1 MEGFRDATSG
11 WLLPPLRWTPSSAV
25 KGLVAAGAP
34 SGVCEQSAAP
44 FWMPWD
50 SIREDLNPCF
60 EDVTLPLFSLSIL
73 VLTRLAARRGHKQHA
88 CLRVCLLLH
97 FGGQLCRLQTAL
109 RRWLRSAFLWT
120 AFLPSD
126 AETVVLVLSELFLL
140 IAFSIVDSDTEPLLG
155 EIADG
160 GISSSPEARASWWS
174 LLTFSWM
181 QPLIARGNRQQL
193 QPSDAY
199 ELMPQDT
206 TQAQTEAVLAA
217 WEAEVEAAART
228 TSRGGGSEH
237 TRTRVVPERVP
248 PSLTVSTES
257 SETSAALLRPEAEE
271 RNPGASAARTSLSNS
286 SSGRVSLFRI
296 LWRTY
301 GGICAGSAL
310 LKLVYDVLQFVGP
323 VVLQQLILFL
333 QQSSDSTV
341 PSPPLERGL
350 LFCGLLLVASV
361 TQTAVLHQYF
371 HRQFRLGMRVRVAVS
386 ALIYRKARLQDVM
399 AYLHILWSAPLQI
412 TIALFL
418 LFRLLGI
425 AAFGGLL
432 VMLLN
437 GPATGWI
444 GRIATRMQRRL
455 MGIRDERSTACTE
468 LLSGMKAI
476 KMYAWELSF
485 YSRINSIREREL
497 NALRVYWR
505 LMVAS
510 RAQWLVAPVFVSIAT
525 FGSYVLLHGDLDA
538 ATAFTAMSLFNI
550 LRFPMQLLPMTANNT
565 LEAKIALSRLQAFLE
580 QEEAQGLP
588 PLGDKHVESP
598 VPPPP
603 TAQGPSQ
610 LGSVSPGNTRMQR
623 ELSVD
628 RREPSFEGFPAI
640 EVEGVSFAW
649 PNGTPLLKDVSF
661 KCHKGELVAVVGPTG
676 AGKSGLLL
684 SLLGS
689 TVRVAPRRG
698 GAARSGR
705 DQPPAASS
713 SSFSPGSPLYCDQTP
728 LSSARMLVPGTVAYC
743 SQVPWIQSATLKEN
757 ILFGS
762 AFDEECQRPLGRPVP
777 QYKQFEHMYFKVLEA
792 CALLPDISV
801 LPGGDETEIGERGLN
816 LSGGQKQRVAL
827 ARAVYR
833 RSEVYM
839 LDDCLSAVDVHVA
852 QHIFSQCIKGLLRN
866 AAVLLVSHRLAVLPD
881 CDRVLFFSSGQQK
894 YFGRLQEALS
904 LSDFAA
910 FAASRAEQ
918 AVDEQEPLEEGV
930 AEEEITQQTSED
942 IAAHTAAMDATSRR
956 TTEQRKAAGALTDEE
971 TVQWGAVPM
980 SVYLE
985 YLQAAGGLCRVG
997 LCVFMMVGG
1006 ALLMVLSNVWLS
1018 NWADKRV
1025 QTTTGI
1031 SLCVFAAL
1039 GAAHVVVSVLS
1050 YLNVSEGTVTA
1061 ARHFHEQLLRSILDA
1076 PMKFFDMTPTGRLL
1090 NRLTKSIYG
1099 IDEALPSALLSY
1111 VTTLITCLLTLSVI
1125 SVVFPSFLLVVIP
1138 LLFYYASVQNFYVPT
1153 SRQLQRIETVSR
1165 SPVISHFQETLEGT
1179 ETIRAYREEA
1189 RFFAVSAARLDAN
1202 SKIYYMSIA
1211 ANRWLA
1217 VRLELVGAA
1226 VVCSSALFA
1235 VLGRGI
1241 ITGGLG
1247 GLAVSYAL
1255 SVTQQLNW
1263 LVRMASDRETAIV
1276 SVERV
1281 RDYSEG
1287 IDAERLE
1294 PTVGAVE
1301 VRDLCVRYR
1310 PDLPLVLKGISFCI
1324 RSGERVG
1331 LVGRTGAGKSSLL
1344 VSLLRLVEPCGGSIL
1359 IDGVDIQTVGLR
1371 FLRSRFAIIP
1381 QDPVLFE
1388 GSLRFNVDAQG
1399 EHSDE
1404 EIWQA
1409 LEGAHLASAVRA
1421 MAERHWRRRSSSVSS
1436 VSRGSTEGIAWN
1448 GSQGEQGLEAAML
1461 PAAEEPEE
1469 TAAAAAIDVAL
1480 SQPEELNP
1488 LDLMVEEGGRN
1499 FSLGQ
1504 RQLICLARALL
1515 RRSRILLLDEATA
1528 VVDPRTDRLIQE
1540 TIRKDFRECTVITI
1554 AHRIDTI
1561 VNYDRVLVLSEGR
1574 VEEFDSPRV
1583 LYNKKDSFF
1592 RSLCLQARV
1601 QPDRA

>member
-1 MEGFRDATSG
+1 MR
-11 WLLPPLRWTPSSAV
+11 
-25 KGLVAAGAP
+25 
-34 SGVCEQSAAP
+34 
-44 FWMPWD
+44 
-50 SIREDLNPCF
+50 
-60 EDVTLPLFSLSIL
+60 
-73 VLTRLAARRGHKQHA
+73 
-88 CLRVCLLLH
+88 
-97 FGGQLCRLQTAL
+97 
-109 RRWLRSAFLWT
+109 
-120 AFLPSD
+120 
-126 AETVVLVLSELFLL
+126 
-140 IAFSIVDSDTEPLLG
+140 
-155 EIADG
+155 
-160 GISSSPEARASWWS
+160 GIS
-174 LLTFSWM
+174 L
-181 QPLIARGNRQQL
+181 
-193 QPSDAY
+193 
-199 ELMPQDT
+199 
-206 TQAQTEAVLAA
+206 
-217 WEAEVEAAART
+217 
-228 TSRGGGSEH
+228 
-237 TRTRVVPERVP
+237 
-248 PSLTVSTES
+248 
-257 SETSAALLRPEAEE
+257 
-271 RNPGASAARTSLSNS
+271 
-286 SSGRVSLFRI
+286 
-296 LWRTY
+296 
-301 GGICAGSAL
+301 
-310 LKLVYDVLQFVGP
+310 
-323 VVLQQLILFL
+323 
-333 QQSSDSTV
+333 
-341 PSPPLERGL
+341 
-350 LFCGLLLVASV
+350 
-361 TQTAVLHQYF
+361 
-371 HRQFRLGMRVRVAVS
+371 
-386 ALIYRKARLQDVM
+386 
-399 AYLHILWSAPLQI
+399 
-412 TIALFL
+412 
-418 LFRLLGI
+418 
-425 AAFGGLL
+425 
-432 VMLLN
+432 
-437 GPATGWI
+437 
-444 GRIATRMQRRL
+444 
-455 MGIRDERSTACTE
+455 CT
-468 LLSGMKAI
+468 
-476 KMYAWELSF
+476 
-485 YSRINSIREREL
+485 
-497 NALRVYWR
+497 
-505 LMVAS
+505 
-510 RAQWLVAPVFVSIAT
+510 
-525 FGSYVLLHGDLDA
+525 
-538 ATAFTAMSLFNI
+538 
-550 LRFPMQLLPMTANNT
+550 
-565 LEAKIALSRLQAFLE
+565 
-580 QEEAQGLP
+580 
-588 PLGDKHVESP
+588 
-598 VPPPP
+598 
-603 TAQGPSQ
+603 
-610 LGSVSPGNTRMQR
+610 
-623 ELSVD
+623 
-628 RREPSFEGFPAI
+628 
-640 EVEGVSFAW
+640 
-649 PNGTPLLKDVSF
+649 
-661 KCHKGELVAVVGPTG
+661 
-676 AGKSGLLL
+676 
-684 SLLGS
+684 
-689 TVRVAPRRG
+689 
-698 GAARSGR
+698 
-705 DQPPAASS
+705 
-713 SSFSPGSPLYCDQTP
+713 
-728 LSSARMLVPGTVAYC
+728 
-743 SQVPWIQSATLKEN
+743 
-757 ILFGS
+757 
-762 AFDEECQRPLGRPVP
+762 
-777 QYKQFEHMYFKVLEA
+777 
-792 CALLPDISV
+792 
-801 LPGGDETEIGERGLN
+801 
-816 LSGGQKQRVAL
+816 
-827 ARAVYR
+827 
-833 RSEVYM
+833 
-839 LDDCLSAVDVHVA
+839 
-852 QHIFSQCIKGLLRN
+852 
-866 AAVLLVSHRLAVLPD
+866 
-881 CDRVLFFSSGQQK
+881 
-894 YFGRLQEALS
+894 
-904 LSDFAA
+904 
-910 FAASRAEQ
+910 
-918 AVDEQEPLEEGV
+918 
-930 AEEEITQQTSED
+930 
-942 IAAHTAAMDATSRR
+942 
-956 TTEQRKAAGALTDEE
+956 AAGALTDEE

-1294 PTVGAVE
+1294 PTVGVPPSTAAGQPVFAATAATAAAAGAERSLVSWREKLPEGWPLEGAVE

>member
-1 MEGFRDATSG
+1 MVVIVPPPKLAIRTNVFEFGIVIEPALTVLVCDPRIGDTHPVERVLCAKLRPRSRPRRLFVEKEHAASWRASGMPPVGSESVFRGCHTAA
-11 WLLPPLRWTPSSAV
+11 LLSEYPCANSTLFDSCSFLCSALAARAAAAAAAAAKQFGRFAKYAARPV
-25 KGLVAAGAP
+25 CAVAAGFP
-34 SGVCEQSAAP
+34 GGVHRGAAP
-44 FWMPWD
+44 RPPARKVFQ
-50 SIREDLNPCF
+50 
-60 EDVTLPLFSLSIL
+60 LSRL
-73 VLTRLAARRGHKQHA
+73 ERRGEGRKNTRVLTGCR
-88 CLRVCLLLH
+88 CLPKDKASSVQACLLL
-97 FGGQLCRLQTAL
+97 
-109 RRWLRSAFLWT
+109 
-120 AFLPSD
+120 P
-126 AETVVLVLSELFLL
+126 
-140 IAFSIVDSDTEPLLG
+140 IAACTGEPLLG

-386 ALIYRKARLQDVM
+386 ALIYRKAVRIQLGAPSSSSSMNSSSRTTGQYVNLLAVDAQRLQDVM

-661 KCHKGELVAVVGPTG
+661 KCHKGETLLREKAKTSRSRRKAGAARAREVCAVRSGELVAVVGPTG

-762 AFDEECQRPLGRPVP
+762 AFDEEW
-777 QYKQFEHMYFKVLEA
+777 YFKVLEA

-894 YFGRLQEALS
+894 YFGRLQVRFKTRKATGIKGAPADWHVLCDRADPRAHFLLGLFCALAAAAYGVNAVAYVSWLPMQEALS

-942 IAAHTAAMDATSRR
+942 IAAHTAAMDATS
-956 TTEQRKAAGALTDEE
+956 
-971 TVQWGAVPM
+971 
-980 SVYLE
+980 
-985 YLQAAGGLCRVG
+985 
-997 LCVFMMVGG
+997 
-1006 ALLMVLSNVWLS
+1006 
-1018 NWADKRV
+1018 
-1025 QTTTGI
+1025 
-1031 SLCVFAAL
+1031 
-1039 GAAHVVVSVLS
+1039 
-1050 YLNVSEGTVTA
+1050 
-1061 ARHFHEQLLRSILDA
+1061 
-1076 PMKFFDMTPTGRLL
+1076 
-1090 NRLTKSIYG
+1090 
-1099 IDEALPSALLSY
+1099 
-1111 VTTLITCLLTLSVI
+1111 
-1125 SVVFPSFLLVVIP
+1125 
-1138 LLFYYASVQNFYVPT
+1138 
-1153 SRQLQRIETVSR
+1153 
-1165 SPVISHFQETLEGT
+1165 
-1179 ETIRAYREEA
+1179 
-1189 RFFAVSAARLDAN
+1189 
-1202 SKIYYMSIA
+1202 
-1211 ANRWLA
+1211 
-1217 VRLELVGAA
+1217 
-1226 VVCSSALFA
+1226 
-1235 VLGRGI
+1235 
-1241 ITGGLG
+1241 
-1247 GLAVSYAL
+1247 
-1255 SVTQQLNW
+1255 
-1263 LVRMASDRETAIV
+1263 
-1276 SVERV
+1276 
-1281 RDYSEG
+1281 
-1287 IDAERLE
+1287 
-1294 PTVGAVE
+1294 
-1301 VRDLCVRYR
+1301 
-1310 PDLPLVLKGISFCI
+1310 
-1324 RSGERVG
+1324 
-1331 LVGRTGAGKSSLL
+1331 
-1344 VSLLRLVEPCGGSIL
+1344 
-1359 IDGVDIQTVGLR
+1359 
-1371 FLRSRFAIIP
+1371 
-1381 QDPVLFE
+1381 
-1388 GSLRFNVDAQG
+1388 
-1399 EHSDE
+1399 
-1404 EIWQA
+1404 
-1409 LEGAHLASAVRA
+1409 
-1421 MAERHWRRRSSSVSS
+1421 
-1436 VSRGSTEGIAWN
+1436 
-1448 GSQGEQGLEAAML
+1448 
-1461 PAAEEPEE
+1461 
-1469 TAAAAAIDVAL
+1469 
-1480 SQPEELNP
+1480 
-1488 LDLMVEEGGRN
+1488 
-1499 FSLGQ
+1499 
-1504 RQLICLARALL
+1504 
-1515 RRSRILLLDEATA
+1515 
-1528 VVDPRTDRLIQE
+1528 
-1540 TIRKDFRECTVITI
+1540 
-1554 AHRIDTI
+1554 
-1561 VNYDRVLVLSEGR
+1561 
-1574 VEEFDSPRV
+1574 
-1583 LYNKKDSFF
+1583 
-1592 RSLCLQARV
+1592 
-1601 QPDRA
+1601 